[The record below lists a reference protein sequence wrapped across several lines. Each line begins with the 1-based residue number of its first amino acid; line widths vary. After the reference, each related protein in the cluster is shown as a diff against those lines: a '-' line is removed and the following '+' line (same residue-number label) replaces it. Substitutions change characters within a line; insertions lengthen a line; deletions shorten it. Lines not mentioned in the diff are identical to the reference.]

1 MSVATYGN
9 ASSHADTR
17 LSKYVRMSVQVTV
30 VDHPVAQEALT
41 HLRDQDT
48 SNQIFRAEMRRL
60 SLVVV
65 AEATRQVPTTAR
77 SVTTPLATTQG
88 VRLANRPVLVP
99 ILRAGLGML
108 PAAMELLPD
117 ADIAVVGVQ
126 RDETTHEPSEYVA
139 KLPHNLSGRTCVVLD
154 PMLAT
159 GGSLAHGCRILVER
173 GASGPILV
181 ACVLAAPEGIEYLRS
196 TGMDLHVVTASID
209 SHLNERAFIVPG
221 LGDAGDRQFGPPN

>member
-1 MSVATYGN
+1 MP
-9 ASSHADTR
+9 
-17 LSKYVRMSVQVTV
+17 VQVTV

-41 HLRDQDT
+41 NLRDQDT
-48 SNQIFRAEMRRL
+48 SNQMFRAEMRRL

-65 AEATRQVPTTAR
+65 AEATRQIPTRAR
-77 SVTTPLATTQG
+77 KVTTPLATTNG
-88 VRLANRPVLVP
+88 VSLASRPVLVP

-126 RDETTHEPSEYVA
+126 RDEETHAPSEYVA

-159 GGSLAHGCRILVER
+159 GGSLAHGCKILVDR
-173 GASGPILV
+173 GASGPIYV
-181 ACVLAAPEGIEYLRS
+181 ACVLAAPEGIKHLES
-196 TGMDLHVVTASID
+196 TGMHLHVVTASID